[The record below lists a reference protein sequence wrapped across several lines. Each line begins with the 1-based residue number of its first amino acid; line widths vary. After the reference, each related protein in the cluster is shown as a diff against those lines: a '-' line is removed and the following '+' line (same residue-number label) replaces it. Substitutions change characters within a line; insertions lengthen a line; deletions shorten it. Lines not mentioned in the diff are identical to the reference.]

1 MMQWVMQWMF
11 EVHHWNFN
19 IGCSIKNFILYVI
32 ENMQELW
39 ERALNDL
46 VELLEKGIEV
56 IPPYLVDLFQR
67 YMVYGIFKESFL
79 LLLCIVTI
87 IVCLCI
93 VYKTWKKWDGDDVW
107 MACAILIIPFLIA
120 VIGMIVCW
128 MDLFEAIFIPEVY
141 VIHDLQ
147 WCTSCRW

>member
-1 MMQWVMQWMF
+1 
-11 EVHHWNFN
+11 
-19 IGCSIKNFILYVI
+19 
-32 ENMQELW
+32 MQELW